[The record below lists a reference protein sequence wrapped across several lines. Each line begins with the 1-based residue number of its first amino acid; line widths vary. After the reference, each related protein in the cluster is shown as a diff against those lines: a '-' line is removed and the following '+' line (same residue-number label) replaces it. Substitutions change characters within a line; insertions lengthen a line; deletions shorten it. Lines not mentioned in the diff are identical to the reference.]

1 MSTACQKIRDTL
13 CRVREGVIPELL
25 IALLIFEHLGPYSNI
40 FAQKRKIF
48 EMNKSRRAMTLAL
61 LPLALAGCKDRSQ
74 VDENTP
80 LRFWNG
86 FSGPDGQT
94 MKKIV
99 EAYNEKNPKTSFE
112 MQIIPWN
119 TYYDKVT
126 LGMAFGGAPD
136 VFIMQVSRL
145 PQYADAD
152 ALEPID
158 SFFAESGLKADDFV
172 ETPFKSGFW
181 KGKQYGLP
189 LDCWPLTLYY
199 NKKLFR
205 EAGIDHPP
213 TNLPE
218 FLEDAHKLTKK
229 DKNGKTVQYGFALA
243 EIHNNLISF
252 MDQFGG
258 NIIDE
263 AGKKAVLNTPE
274 SEQAVNL
281 VKSFFTTEKIA
292 PEPQGANA
300 WDSFKTGRAAMVMQG
315 IYMIADLQAQKDLE
329 FAAAPVPFL
338 GPKKAVWGGSH
349 MLCIPKGLSPA
360 RKKKAWDFIKY
371 LSDNSIKWAAAGQCP
386 VRKNALESPEFKL
399 LEGQYQAARQLGYV
413 QYEPQSP
420 VIGQVT
426 GFADAAWEA
435 ILMNGEPSGPALATS
450 AHRIDALLERK

>member
-1 MSTACQKIRDTL
+1 
-13 CRVREGVIPELL
+13 
-25 IALLIFEHLGPYSNI
+25 
-40 FAQKRKIF
+40 
-48 EMNKSRRAMTLAL
+48 MTLAL
-61 LPLALAGCKDRSQ
+61 LLLALAGCKDRSQ

-99 EAYNEKNPKTSFE
+99 EGYNAGHKDGSFE

-145 PQYADAD
+145 PQYADAH

-158 SFFAESGLKADDFV
+158 SFFGESGLKPADFV
-172 ETPFKSGFW
+172 DVPFKSGFW

-213 TNLPE
+213 TNLQE

-229 DKNGKTVQYGFALA
+229 DASGKTVQYGFGFA
-243 EIHNNLISF
+243 EIHNNLVSF
-252 MDQFGG
+252 MDQFGA

-263 AGKKAVLNTPE
+263 AGKKAILNSPE
-274 SEQAVNL
+274 SEKAVNL
-281 VKSFFTTEKIA
+281 AKSFFTTEGIA
-292 PEPQGANA
+292 PEPQTNS
-300 WDSFKTGRAAMVMQG
+300 WDNFKTGRAAMVMQG
-315 IYMIADLQAQKDLE
+315 IYMIADLQDHSNIE
-329 FAAAPVPFL
+329 FGAAPVPFF
-338 GPKKAVWGGSH
+338 GPKKAVWAGSH
-349 MLCIPKGLSPA
+349 MLCMPKGLPEA
-360 RKKKAWDFIKY
+360 RKKKAWAFMKY

-386 VRKNALESPEFKL
+386 VRLDALNSPEFKL
-399 LEGQYQAARQLGYV
+399 LEGQYQSARQLSYV

-426 GFADAAWEA
+426 GFADAAWEG
-435 ILMNGEPSGPALATS
+435 ILMNGEASGPSLATS
-450 AHRIDALLERK
+450 ARRIDALLGRK